1 MAPHCRGD
9 RPGGGPPRGG
19 ALARPALRWVLLRP
33 CVQVRA
39 PPRAPGA
46 WARLLRAS
54 FPPPRPSPLLALG
67 SRQLA
72 NFISALT
79 RQPWRPALAH
89 SRVARAPVRGCRCR
103 LRPISQLDSGG
114 GSRSSHFP
122 HSWRRL
128 WEIEFL
134 GGRHPVSDHSACS
147 QRRRLPYFPRLTPPS
162 VGGRPSRPQLL
173 SLPPDDSSS
182 GGALTACFPVR
193 TPQIIQVGPRLPSP
207 DSCHC
212 PTRLVAS
219 SLCLPDFTLP
229 APGTF
234 AFLKL
239 HFVSPSCVSP
249 TPTSPAF
256 LSWSTVNAWPGLAFE
271 AHGI

>member
-1 MAPHCRGD
+1 MAPHCRGE
-9 RPGGGPPRGG
+9 
-19 ALARPALRWVLLRP
+19 LATRRLGRCEGPALGFPFRRE
-33 CVQVRA
+33 A
-39 PPRAPGA
+39 PSRLDFACFRLPAAQGA
-46 WARLLRAS
+46 GRRGAGLWPDQRSAGS
-54 FPPPRPSPLLALG
+54 SSGPLG

-79 RQPWRPALAH
+79 RQRWRPALALA
-89 SRVARAPVRGCRCR
+89 RVARAPVRGCCCR

-147 QRRRLPYFPRLTPPS
+147 QRRRLPYFPRLTP
-162 VGGRPSRPQLL
+162 RPLEDGHRDHMLL

-193 TPQIIQVGPRLPSP
+193 TPQTIQVGPHLPSP

-219 SLCLPDFTLP
+219 SFCLPDFTLP

-239 HFVSPSCVSP
+239 HFVAL
-249 TPTSPAF
+249 PAF
-256 LSWSTVNAWPGLAFE
+256 PLHPPPPHFSPGQL
-271 AHGI
+271 